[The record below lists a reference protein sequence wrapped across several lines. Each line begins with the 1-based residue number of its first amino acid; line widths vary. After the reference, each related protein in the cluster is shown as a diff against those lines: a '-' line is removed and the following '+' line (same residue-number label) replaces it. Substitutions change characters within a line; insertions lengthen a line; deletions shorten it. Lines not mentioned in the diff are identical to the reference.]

1 MNLELLKTR
10 LQQTRSRGE
19 VKALGRLLDADPQA
33 RCAAEALASKMGLD
47 CAPGLDG
54 RRLVRALLDRS
65 SGAQVRLNPIHRDE
79 GFCCAHC
86 GRTVEPGGAM
96 IRDHCPSCLRSL
108 HVDVVP
114 GDRAAGCGGILDPVH
129 LTLAGRAGVVITYK
143 CRECDAEQR
152 NRAHPDDQL
161 PPGLQLPEVE
171 E

>member
-10 LQQTRSRGE
+10 LHQTRSRGE

-54 RRLVRALLDRS
+54 RRLVRALLGRS
-65 SGAQVRLNPIHRDE
+65 SGAQVRVNPIHRDE

-86 GRTVEPGGAM
+86 GQAVEPGGAM

-129 LTLAGRAGVVITYK
+129 LTMAGRAGVVITYK
-143 CRECDAEQR
+143 CRACDTEQR

-161 PPGLQLPEVE
+161 PPGLQLPEAGE
-171 E
+171 